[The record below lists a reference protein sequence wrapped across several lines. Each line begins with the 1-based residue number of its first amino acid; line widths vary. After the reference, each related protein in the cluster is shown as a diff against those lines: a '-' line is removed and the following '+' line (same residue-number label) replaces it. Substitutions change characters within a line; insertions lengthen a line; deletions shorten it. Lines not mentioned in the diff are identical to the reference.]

1 MEHAQVA
8 CFNFLCIFV
17 AEINVF
23 RKMKKILLLMAFV
36 LVGAYVYSQRRSSA
50 RFESMDNAEFATL
63 IADTTVQLVDVR
75 TPAEFAAGHIPEA
88 KNIDVRGDNFDREAK
103 ATLSKERPVAV
114 YCRSGARSKTAARR
128 LAAMG
133 YRVYELNTG
142 FMNWNGQRTEPT
154 E

>member
-1 MEHAQVA
+1 
-8 CFNFLCIFV
+8 
-17 AEINVF
+17 
-23 RKMKKILLLMAFV
+23 MKKILLLTLFV

-103 ATLSKERPVAV
+103 ATLSKERPVAI

-142 FMNWNGQRTEPT
+142 FMNWNWQRTAPT

>member
-1 MEHAQVA
+1 MA

-50 RFESMDNAEFATL
+50 RFESKTNAEFAAI
-63 IADTTVQLVDVR
+63 IADTAVQLVDVR

>member
-1 MEHAQVA
+1 
-8 CFNFLCIFV
+8 
-17 AEINVF
+17 
-23 RKMKKILLLMAFV
+23 MKKILLLMAFV

-88 KNIDVRGDNFDREAK
+88 KNIDVRGDNFDREVK

>member
-1 MEHAQVA
+1 
-8 CFNFLCIFV
+8 
-17 AEINVF
+17 
-23 RKMKKILLLMAFV
+23 MKKILLLTLFV

-50 RFESMDNAEFATL
+50 RFESMDNAEFAAI

-88 KNIDVRGDNFDREAK
+88 VNIDVRGENFESQAQS
-103 ATLSKERPVAV
+103 TLDKERPVAV
-114 YCRSGARSKTAARR
+114 YCRSGARSKTAAHA

-133 YRVYELNTG
+133 FRVYELNKG
-142 FMNWNGQRTEPT
+142 FMNWKGARTAPT

>member
-1 MEHAQVA
+1 
-8 CFNFLCIFV
+8 
-17 AEINVF
+17 
-23 RKMKKILLLMAFV
+23 MKKILLLMAFV

-103 ATLSKERPVAV
+103 AKLSKERPVAV

>member
-1 MEHAQVA
+1 MA

-23 RKMKKILLLMAFV
+23 RKMKKILLLTLFV

-75 TPAEFAAGHIPEA
+75 TPAEFAAGHILEA

-103 ATLSKERPVAV
+103 ATLSKERPVAI

>member
-1 MEHAQVA
+1 
-8 CFNFLCIFV
+8 
-17 AEINVF
+17 
-23 RKMKKILLLMAFV
+23 MKKILLLTLFV

-50 RFESMDNAEFATL
+50 RIESMDNAEFATL

-103 ATLSKERPVAV
+103 ATLSKERPVAI

>member
-1 MEHAQVA
+1 
-8 CFNFLCIFV
+8 
-17 AEINVF
+17 
-23 RKMKKILLLMAFV
+23 MKKILLLMAFV

-63 IADTTVQLVDVR
+63 IADTAVQLVDVR

-103 ATLSKERPVAV
+103 ATLIKERPVAV

>member
-1 MEHAQVA
+1 
-8 CFNFLCIFV
+8 
-17 AEINVF
+17 
-23 RKMKKILLLMAFV
+23 MKKILLLMAFV

-63 IADTTVQLVDVR
+63 IADTAVQLVDVR

-103 ATLSKERPVAV
+103 ATLSKERPVAI

>member
-1 MEHAQVA
+1 MLHLFSLYLQSK
-8 CFNFLCIFV
+8 IK
-17 AEINVF
+17 VF

-63 IADTTVQLVDVR
+63 IADTAVQLVDVR

-88 KNIDVRGDNFDREAK
+88 KNIDVRGDNFDHEAK

>member
-1 MEHAQVA
+1 
-8 CFNFLCIFV
+8 
-17 AEINVF
+17 
-23 RKMKKILLLMAFV
+23 MKKILLLTLFV

-50 RFESMDNAEFATL
+50 RFESKTNAEFAAI
-63 IADTTVQLVDVR
+63 IADTAVQLVDVR
-75 TPAEFAAGHIPEA
+75 TAAEFAAGHIPEA

>member
-1 MEHAQVA
+1 MLHLFSLYLQSK
-8 CFNFLCIFV
+8 IK
-17 AEINVF
+17 VF

-50 RFESMDNAEFATL
+50 RFESMNNAEFATL

-103 ATLSKERPVAV
+103 ATLSKERPVAI

>member
-1 MEHAQVA
+1 
-8 CFNFLCIFV
+8 
-17 AEINVF
+17 
-23 RKMKKILLLMAFV
+23 MKKILLLMAFV

-63 IADTTVQLVDVR
+63 IADTAVQLVDVR

>member
-1 MEHAQVA
+1 
-8 CFNFLCIFV
+8 
-17 AEINVF
+17 
-23 RKMKKILLLMAFV
+23 MKKILLLTLFV

-50 RFESMDNAEFATL
+50 RFESMDNGKFAAA

-88 KNIDVRGDNFDREAK
+88 VNIDVRGENFESQVQTALD
-103 ATLSKERPVAV
+103 KERPVAV
-114 YCRSGARSKTAARR
+114 YCRSGARSKTAAHA

>member
-1 MEHAQVA
+1 MLHLFSLYLQSK
-8 CFNFLCIFV
+8 IK
-17 AEINVF
+17 VF

-50 RFESMDNAEFATL
+50 RFESMTNAEFATL

>member
-1 MEHAQVA
+1 
-8 CFNFLCIFV
+8 
-17 AEINVF
+17 
-23 RKMKKILLLMAFV
+23 MKKILLLMAFV

>member
-1 MEHAQVA
+1 
-8 CFNFLCIFV
+8 
-17 AEINVF
+17 
-23 RKMKKILLLMAFV
+23 MKKILLLMAFV

-142 FMNWNGQRTEPT
+142 FMNWNGQRTEPM

>member
-1 MEHAQVA
+1 MA

-17 AEINVF
+17 AEIKVF